1 MSTEP
6 EPTQPTPEPDPAS
19 DETQTDTPTAPPV
32 EVEPPADEQ
41 DPEEDNETPPP
52 PEETGQ
58 LAVTVDPGTWY
69 EVTSVCV
76 TSTCRNLNTST
87 TEPLVYS
94 NAGTIRMVCGVC
106 GKYRPILSVTKLD
119 PQPEMS

>member
-6 EPTQPTPEPDPAS
+6 EPLTPSTPEPGPEPAPQN
-19 DETQTDTPTAPPV
+19 DQ
-32 EVEPPADEQ
+32 PPAEVDPPPTGP
-41 DPEEDNETPPP
+41 DPEEETPPP
-52 PEETGQ
+52 PPPPDEPGSITI
-58 LAVTVDPGTWY
+58 TVEPATWY

-76 TSTCRNLNTST
+76 TSTCVNLNTTT

-94 NAGTIRMVCGVC
+94 NAGSIRMVCGPC
-106 GKYRPILSVTKLD
+106 GQYRPILDHTKLD